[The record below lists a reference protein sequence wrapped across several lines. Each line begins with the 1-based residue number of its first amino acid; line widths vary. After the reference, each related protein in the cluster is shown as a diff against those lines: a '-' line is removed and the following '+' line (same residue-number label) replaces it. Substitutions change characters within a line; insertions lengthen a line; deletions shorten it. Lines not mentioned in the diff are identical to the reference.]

1 MNDASSKARVL
12 VIDDDSSAVRA
23 VAHHLR
29 REYTVVGVYSA
40 SEAFEALATSEF
52 SAILCDQRLPDLPG
66 DRLVAQVRELH
77 PKVMRLMMTASS
89 DPAALA
95 SAVNHGQ
102 IFAYLRKPFAHEELD
117 QVLGRAIAY
126 QRLLSEN
133 ERVREDLESSNLR
146 LGRANAELRSF
157 SHAVAHDLQ
166 EPLRTLSAYAQF
178 LEDELGTTLSGE
190 ASHYLSG
197 ISRCSG
203 HLRRLIDD
211 LQRLSELDHVA
222 VTFRPMD
229 LGQVMNDA
237 RQLLEASIAER
248 RAEVIVA
255 SGLPKVVGD
264 PERMV
269 LLFQNLIANGLKFN
283 RAAIP
288 RVTVSPIA
296 APLGQI
302 GVAVSDNGIGI
313 EPEYRDR
320 IFDLF
325 QRLHSKAEY
334 PGTGAG
340 LAIVRR
346 VAESHGGSV
355 GVFSRDGAGSEFRV
369 YLPAEPPH
377 PQV

>member
-12 VIDDDSSAVRA
+12 VIDDDSGAVRA

-40 SEAFEALATSEF
+40 SEALDALATSEF
-52 SAILCDQRLPDLPG
+52 NAILCDQRLPDLPG

-77 PKVMRLMMTASS
+77 PKVVRLMMTAYS
-89 DPAALA
+89 DPTALA

-102 IFAYLRKPFAHEELD
+102 IFAYLRKPFSHEELD

-133 ERVREDLESSNLR
+133 ERVREDLQSSNLR

-166 EPLRTLSAYAQF
+166 EPLRTISAYAQF
-178 LEDELGTTLSGE
+178 LEDELGTMLSGE

-222 VTFRPMD
+222 VTFRPME
-229 LGQVMNDA
+229 LGQVMSDV

-264 PERMV
+264 PERMI

-283 RAAIP
+283 RAAVP

-355 GVFSRDGAGSEFRV
+355 GVFPRDGAGSEFRV
-369 YLPAEPPH
+369 YLPAEPPQ